1 MQAQIQ
7 LRRPSD
13 SATSTPL
20 KFQLLPL
27 DSGRSSFWTNPKYV
41 PKRLE
46 ALRRLVTPSNLT
58 NGHAE
63 SIVNNSD
70 GEVVVISEDVVD
82 NAQQNNT
89 EEPEKVVDN
98 RDKSLQ
104 ELLEQVAELDEIY
117 LDTQAHQIVLQNEA
131 KTNEIETN
139 SGPMDVDFDDSATYT
154 SLQMAFKNPLALSL
168 PPQEM
173 SVTTLEELMAT
184 PIVTPV
190 IQISAPPIGPKPPV
204 PPKKASP
211 ILNGKRE
218 NGGEEKLPPLP
229 PKRVKK
235 TPATPDLSLKLQSQN
250 NKPVE
255 EPVLNE
261 STPSLPQSRPQSQ
274 IIVIDSSPDEV
285 PQTVNAETLP
295 RPKKRNFLRKLFSRK
310 PKKGDKS
317 YSSPASREPSLGE
330 ATPIGAGS
338 VHSLRMTSDT
348 ATPPAKKQP
357 ARFAKKSKPVGRSV
371 SSTSGKRPDFKDK
384 PDMIHIP
391 LKGDIGGGSTHS
403 LNVAPKVKD
412 SLAPSE
418 FGSIGLV
425 KIDAGSVKQLY
436 GEQILNDLDQHLDIT
451 EAEHYALYTD
461 LAPHATTSEFDE
473 TSCFYAP
480 IGGGKLISFGSANN
494 VTAINIVD

>member
-1 MQAQIQ
+1 MI
-7 LRRPSD
+7 P
-13 SATSTPL
+13 ATQ
-20 KFQLLPL
+20 K
-27 DSGRSSFWTNPKYV
+27 
-41 PKRLE
+41 
-46 ALRRLVTPSNLT
+46 LT
-58 NGHAE
+58 NGHKE
-63 SIVNNSD
+63 NTTD
-70 GEVVVISEDVVD
+70 GDIAVISEDVTD
-82 NAQQNNT
+82 NVPQSIPK
-89 EEPEKVVDN
+89 EPEKIVDN

-154 SLQMAFKNPLALSL
+154 SLQMAFKNPLSLSL

-173 SVTTLEELMAT
+173 PVTTLEELMAT
-184 PIVTPV
+184 PVVTPI
-190 IQISAPPIGPKPPV
+190 IQISAPPVGPKPPI
-204 PPKKASP
+204 PPKKPSP

-218 NGGEEKLPPLP
+218 NHEEEKLPPLP

-235 TPATPDLSLKLQSQN
+235 APATPDLSLKLQNQN
-250 NKPVE
+250 NKSAN
-255 EPVLNE
+255 EPVLKEQTNSIS
-261 STPSLPQSRPQSQ
+261 STSLPQSRPQSQ
-274 IIVIDSSPDEV
+274 IIVIDSSPDET
-285 PQTVNAETLP
+285 PQNINAETLP
-295 RPKKRNFLRKLFSRK
+295 RPKKRNFLRKLFSKK

-330 ATPIGAGS
+330 ATPVGAGS

-348 ATPPAKKQP
+348 AAPPAKKQP
-357 ARFAKKSKPVGRSV
+357 SRFAKKSKPVGRSV

-391 LKGDIGGGSTHS
+391 LKGDANGGSTHS
-403 LNVAPKVKD
+403 LNAVPRFKD
-412 SLAPSE
+412 GLAPSE